1 MSKQGEL
8 KAVLEKT
15 GIPHKD
21 IEVYGRQIVITSW
34 SEDAANKW
42 AHLLS
47 QFAKVRGVIPA
58 IDYAK
63 KNKNTVMLPTT
74 INVFRTFAV
83 MR

>member
-1 MSKQGEL
+1 MSKQDQM
-8 KAVLEKT
+8 KAALEKT
-15 GIPHKD
+15 GLPHKE

-34 SEDAANKW
+34 SEDAAKKW

-47 QFAKVRGVIPA
+47 RFAKVRGVIPST
-58 IDYAK
+58 DYAK
-63 KNKNTVMLPTT
+63 ENKGTVLLPTT